1 MELEELNQEEQ
12 ITISGGNPA
21 SDGFWFA
28 VGAICKGIAAFCEGA
43 SEGGYAYAKCGT
55 R

>member
-1 MELEELNQEEQ
+1 MELKELNQEEQ

>member
-1 MELEELNQEEQ
+1 MELKELNREEQ
-12 ITISGGNPA
+12 ISISGGNLV

-28 VGAICKGIAAFCEGA
+28 VGAICKGIASFCAGG